1 MEINTLQQPFKLD
14 PRLEKDSL
22 FIVELALSDVRLMN
36 DSRWPWL
43 IVVPRIAGAEEI
55 HHLSVD
61 DEQVLIAEMNE
72 VAVALEAIT
81 GCDKVNTAA
90 IGNIVRQLHVH
101 IIARN
106 EGDANWPKTVWGY
119 GESVLYSDE
128 AAHKLIR
135 KLQLRLD

>member
-1 MEINTLQQPFKLD
+1 MQQPFKLD
-14 PRLEKDSL
+14 PRLEKDSF

-61 DEQVLIAEMNE
+61 DEQVLVAEMNE

-81 GCDKVNTAA
+81 GCDKVNIAA

-119 GESVLYSDE
+119 GESVPYSDE

>member
-1 MEINTLQQPFKLD
+1 MQQPFKLD
-14 PRLEKDSL
+14 PRLEKDSF

-61 DEQVLIAEMNE
+61 DEQVLVAEMNE

-81 GCDKVNTAA
+81 GCDKVNIAA

-106 EGDANWPKTVWGY
+106 EGDINWPKTVWGY
-119 GESVLYSDE
+119 GEPVPYSDE
-128 AAHKLIR
+128 AARKLIR

>member
-14 PRLEKDSL
+14 PRLEKDSF

-61 DEQVLIAEMNE
+61 DEQVLVAEMNE

-81 GCDKVNTAA
+81 GCDKVNIAA

-106 EGDANWPKTVWGY
+106 EGDINWPKTVWGY
-119 GESVLYSDE
+119 GEPVPYSDE
-128 AAHKLIR
+128 AARKLIR

>member
-14 PRLEKDSL
+14 PRLEKDSF

-61 DEQVLIAEMNE
+61 DEQVLVAEMNE

-81 GCDKVNTAA
+81 GCDKVNIAA

>member
-1 MEINTLQQPFKLD
+1 MQQSFKLD
-14 PRLEKDSL
+14 PRLEKDSF

-36 DSRWPWL
+36 DARWPWL

-55 HHLSVD
+55 HHLSID
-61 DEQVLIAEMNE
+61 DEQVLIAEINE

-81 GCDKVNTAA
+81 GCEKVNTAA

-106 EGDANWPKTVWGY
+106 EGDANWPKPVWGY
-119 GESVLYSDE
+119 GEAVPYSKE
-128 AAHKLIR
+128 AAHNLIR

>member
-14 PRLEKDSL
+14 PRLEKDSF

-61 DEQVLIAEMNE
+61 DEQVLVAEMNE
-72 VAVALEAIT
+72 VAVALEAII

-106 EGDANWPKTVWGY
+106 EGDINWPKTVWGY
-119 GESVLYSDE
+119 GKPVPYSDE
-128 AAHKLIR
+128 AARKLIR

>member
-1 MEINTLQQPFKLD
+1 MQQPFKLD
-14 PRLEKDSL
+14 PRLEKDSF

-43 IVVPRIAGAEEI
+43 VVVPRIAGAEEI

-61 DEQVLIAEMNE
+61 DEQVLVAEMNE

-81 GCDKVNTAA
+81 GCDKVNIAA

-106 EGDANWPKTVWGY
+106 EGDTNWPKTVWGY
-119 GESVLYSDE
+119 GEPIPYSDE

-135 KLQLRLD
+135 KLQIMLD

>member
-1 MEINTLQQPFKLD
+1 MQQPFKLD
-14 PRLEKDSL
+14 PRLEKDSF
-22 FIVELALSDVRLMN
+22 FIVDLALSNVRLMN
-36 DSRWPWL
+36 DARWPWL

-55 HHLSVD
+55 HHLTID

-101 IIARN
+101 IVARN
-106 EGDANWPKTVWGY
+106 EGDENWPKPVWGH
-119 GESVLYSDE
+119 GETVPYKEE
-128 AAHKLIR
+128 AAHRLIR

>member
-1 MEINTLQQPFKLD
+1 MQQPFKLD
-14 PRLEKDSL
+14 PRLEKDSF

-61 DEQVLIAEMNE
+61 DEQVLVAEMNE

-81 GCDKVNTAA
+81 GCDKVNIAA

-106 EGDANWPKTVWGY
+106 EGDINWPKTVWGY
-119 GESVLYSDE
+119 GESVPYSDE

>member
-1 MEINTLQQPFKLD
+1 MQQPFKLD
-14 PRLEKDSL
+14 PRLEKDSF

-61 DEQVLIAEMNE
+61 DEQVLVAEMNE

-81 GCDKVNTAA
+81 GCDKVNIAA

-106 EGDANWPKTVWGY
+106 EGDINWPKTVWGY
-119 GESVLYSDE
+119 GEPVPYSDE

>member
-1 MEINTLQQPFKLD
+1 MQHSFKLD
-14 PRLEKDSL
+14 PRLEKDSF

-36 DSRWPWL
+36 DVRWPWL

-55 HHLSVD
+55 HHLSID
-61 DEQVLIAEMNE
+61 DEQVLIAEINE

-81 GCDKVNTAA
+81 GCEKVNTAA

-106 EGDANWPKTVWGY
+106 EGDANWPKPVWGY
-119 GESVLYSDE
+119 GEAVPYSKE

>member
-1 MEINTLQQPFKLD
+1 MQQPFKLD
-14 PRLEKDSL
+14 PRLEKDSF

-61 DEQVLIAEMNE
+61 DEQVLVAEMNE

-81 GCDKVNTAA
+81 GCDKVNIAA